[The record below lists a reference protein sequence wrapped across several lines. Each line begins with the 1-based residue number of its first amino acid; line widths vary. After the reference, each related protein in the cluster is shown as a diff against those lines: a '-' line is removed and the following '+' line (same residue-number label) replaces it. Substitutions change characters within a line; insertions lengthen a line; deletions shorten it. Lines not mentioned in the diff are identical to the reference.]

1 MALPA
6 DSTQRAINSLRVNK
20 DHAEKVGDPTG
31 FRIDGERLVA
41 KKKKKSP
48 LKKLIIAERE
58 VRKDS
63 QSATAAPRPAE
74 QAEEANASFSAF
86 SVDAPEFVP
95 TGWVSNAA
103 AAESVAESKESAQ
116 AEAKDAAVAGDGGG
130 EKRSRKL
137 DEAKRKGPATAMQ
150 APEFVPSWCQVPA
163 ELSHSGAAASS
174 SSPGPAAE
182 CVEPGEEEEELLVS
196 KAIERIAAQTKD
208 EKSKSVQAKKEKKP
222 HQATNLEVRHYVR
235 QVLSDELD
243 EKVKAMLADL
253 ARFQERARLDPA
265 KFAKLKRFCIGMAE
279 TARSVKRGKAKCL
292 IMAPN
297 LDRSEADGG
306 LDDTVEEL
314 MDLCFE
320 NEVPIVFALS
330 RNRMG
335 KALGKN
341 IRMSIVCVLSAEG
354 VHQELKQIVKL
365 SEELRRQWVMR
376 RAALGAQEVLAPGN
390 KEDDGTAHQDL
401 WDSEHDGI
409 NERVLRHLEENRLE
423 EERRRAEAK
432 AQRDLTKAADKERKQ
447 AERQAKQ
454 EERRTAQREEK
465 EEEAR
470 KLEEEEKA
478 KDEADVE
485 KRKIA
490 AVKEA
495 GRQELIEKAR
505 KEKERRAEEE
515 RLRIA
520 EMDAKA
526 AAAAGIDS
534 DDSDDD
540 DLPAGFNADFF

>member
-1 MALPA
+1 M
-6 DSTQRAINSLRVNK
+6 
-20 DHAEKVGDPTG
+20 
-31 FRIDGERLVA
+31 
-41 KKKKKSP
+41 KKK
-48 LKKLIIAERE
+48 
-58 VRKDS
+58 
-63 QSATAAPRPAE
+63 T
-74 QAEEANASFSAF
+74 
-86 SVDAPEFVP
+86 
-95 TGWVSNAA
+95 SN
-103 AAESVAESKESAQ
+103 
-116 AEAKDAAVAGDGGG
+116 
-130 EKRSRKL
+130 
-137 DEAKRKGPATAMQ
+137 
-150 APEFVPSWCQVPA
+150 
-163 ELSHSGAAASS
+163 
-174 SSPGPAAE
+174 
-182 CVEPGEEEEELLVS
+182 
-196 KAIERIAAQTKD
+196 
-208 EKSKSVQAKKEKKP
+208 QAKKEKKP

-376 RAALGAQEVLAPGN
+376 RAALGAQEVLAPGGSR
-390 KEDDGTAHQDL
+390 EDDGTAHQDL
-401 WDSEHDGI
+401 WDSEHDGVGI
-409 NERVLRHLEENRLE
+409 NERVLRHMEENRLE

-432 AQRDLTKAADKERKQ
+432 AQRDLTKAAEKERKQ

-454 EERRTAQREEK
+454 EARRQAQREEK

-478 KDEADVE
+478 RDEADAE
-485 KRKIA
+485 KRKAA

-495 GRQELIEKAR
+495 QRQELIEKAR
-505 KEKERRAEEE
+505 KEKERKAEEE

-520 EMDAKA
+520 EIDAKA